1 MELHR
6 HYVLYLMD
14 KVIFALHPKLLCLN
28 HQQSFAAHDLK
39 VLTGNAISLFHIAIP
54 AFKEASA
61 NVLKQ
66 IFSHTIL
73 MIARILFLLL
83 YFDRIED
90 NLANATAY
98 IYHKNRK

>member
-1 MELHR
+1 MFKSSTIIRGARFESFNGQCN
-6 HYVLYLMD
+6 
-14 KVIFALHPKLLCLN
+14 IF
-28 HQQSFAAHDLK
+28 
-39 VLTGNAISLFHIAIP
+39 ISYCNP

-61 NVLKQ
+61 GILKH

-98 IYHKNRK
+98 IYHKTRKRQTSVQRFNQDVLTQ